1 MAPAGFALAKQWA
14 ACVVG
19 ALFLFPLGAGAA
31 DAERGKQLFEQ
42 CAACHALGGA
52 PVDMGPSLKGVFGR
66 TAGTLEDFRYSPV
79 MRRSGI
85 VWNRQTLDAFLADPQ
100 SQMRGNRMP
109 FSGMPDRAEREDLLE
124 YLERASR

>member
-1 MAPAGFALAKQWA
+1 MTGHRTTPRSTPCSSVVVGRGVAFAVVGRMLASSGPGSTLKGPTMAPAGFALAKQWA

-85 VWNRQTLDAFLADPQ
+85 V
-100 SQMRGNRMP
+100 
-109 FSGMPDRAEREDLLE
+109 
-124 YLERASR
+124 